1 MARYIRRHNF
11 WARFV
16 HWVYAVLG
24 IFLLITGLAIF
35 VPGLGEVLGVGFL
48 RASSTAH
55 AFAGIAFVVLPIIGY
70 MAKPSN
76 LKHIVQNLFRRW
88 DKDDVDFM
96 KFFPLYLFNPKKY
109 NMPKQH
115 YIKSGQRASDI
126 VMYMLI
132 LVFMCSGVLM
142 LLGTNLLPVW
152 IFAAARLAHVLA
164 MMLFSILL
172 VVHIFLGAGI
182 FQPYRRLPR
191 GMFGDG
197 LVSESDALYHW
208 GHWAEEELAS
218 GKNVVEKPSKVE
230 VAKAA
235 AK

>member
-1 MARYIRRHNF
+1 MTKYIRRHNF

-16 HWVYAVLG
+16 HWAYAVFG
-24 IFLLITGLAIF
+24 IVLLITGLTIF
-35 VPGLGEVLGVGFL
+35 VPGLGELLGVEVL
-48 RASSTAH
+48 QTSSQVH
-55 AFAGIAFVVLPIIGY
+55 MIVGILFVVVPIIGY
-70 MAKPSN
+70 IAKPSN
-76 LKHIVQNLFRRW
+76 LKHILQNLFRRW

-126 VMYMLI
+126 VMYLLI
-132 LVFMCSGVLM
+132 LVFMVSGVLM
-142 LLGTNLLPVW
+142 LVGTNLLPVW
-152 IFAAARLAHVLA
+152 VFAVAKFAHQLAFVLFA
-164 MMLFSILL
+164 VLL

-218 GKNVVEKPSKVE
+218 GENVVEKPSS
-230 VAKAA
+230 
-235 AK
+235 

>member
-1 MARYIRRHNF
+1 MTKYIRRHNF

-16 HWVYAVLG
+16 HWAYAVFG
-24 IFLLITGLAIF
+24 IILLITGLTIF
-35 VPGLGEVLGVGFL
+35 VPGLGELLGVEVL
-48 RASSTAH
+48 QTSSQVH
-55 AFAGIAFVVLPIIGY
+55 MIVGILFVVVPIIGY
-70 MAKPSN
+70 IAKPSN
-76 LKHIVQNLFRRW
+76 LKHILQNLFRRW

-126 VMYMLI
+126 VMYLLI
-132 LVFMCSGVLM
+132 LVFMVSGVLM
-142 LLGTNLLPVW
+142 LVGTNLLPVW
-152 IFAAARLAHVLA
+152 VFAVAKFAHQLAFVLFA
-164 MMLFSILL
+164 VLL

-218 GKNVVEKPSKVE
+218 GENVVEKPSS
-230 VAKAA
+230 
-235 AK
+235 

>member
-1 MARYIRRHNF
+1 MTKYIKRHNF

-16 HWVYAVLG
+16 HWAYAVFG
-24 IFLLITGLAIF
+24 IVLLITGLPLF
-35 VPGLGEVLGVGFL
+35 VPGLGRALGFEL
-48 RASSTAH
+48 LQTSSNVH
-55 AFAGIAFVVLPIIGY
+55 MIFGILFVVVPLIGY
-70 MAKPSN
+70 LAKPSN

-115 YIKSGQRASDI
+115 YIKSGQRASDM
-126 VMYMLI
+126 VMYLLIVIFML
-132 LVFMCSGVLM
+132 SGVLM
-142 LLGTNLLPVW
+142 LLGVNLIPVW
-152 IFAAARLAHVLA
+152 LFAIAKFAHQVAFVIFA
-164 MMLFSILL
+164 ILL
-172 VVHIFLGAGI
+172 VIHIFLGAGI
-182 FQPYRRLPR
+182 FQPYRRVSR

-218 GKNVVEKPSKVE
+218 GENVVEKP
-230 VAKAA
+230 
-235 AK
+235 

>member
-1 MARYIRRHNF
+1 MTRYIRRHNF

-16 HWVYAVLG
+16 HWAYAVFG
-24 IFLLITGLAIF
+24 IVLLITGLALF
-35 VPGLGEVLGVGFL
+35 VPGLGKVLGFEVLQ
-48 RASSTAH
+48 ASSWVH
-55 AFAGIAFVVLPIIGY
+55 RIVGILFVAVPIIGY
-70 MAKPSN
+70 LAKPSN
-76 LKHIVQNLFRRW
+76 LKHIFQNLFRRW

-109 NMPKQH
+109 HMPKQH

-126 VMYMLI
+126 VMYLLI
-132 LVFMCSGVLM
+132 LIFMISGVLM
-142 LLGTNLLPVW
+142 LIGTGILPVW
-152 IFAAARLAHVLA
+152 IFAIAKFAHQIAFVIFA
-164 MMLFSILL
+164 ILL

-218 GKNVVEKPSKVE
+218 GENVVEKS
-230 VAKAA
+230 
-235 AK
+235 

>member
-1 MARYIRRHNF
+1 MTRYIRRHNF

-16 HWVYAVLG
+16 HWAYAVFG
-24 IFLLITGLAIF
+24 IVLLITGLALF
-35 VPGLGEVLGVGFL
+35 VPGLGKLLGFDVLQ
-48 RASSTAH
+48 ASSTVH
-55 AFAGIAFVVLPIIGY
+55 RVVGILFVVVPIIGY
-70 MAKPSN
+70 IAKPSN
-76 LKHIVQNLFRRW
+76 LKHIIQNLFRRW

-126 VMYMLI
+126 IMYLLI
-132 LVFMCSGVLM
+132 FIFMASGVIM
-142 LLGTNLLPVW
+142 LLGTGFLFGLMITPVW
-152 IFAAARLAHVLA
+152 LFAIAKFAHQLAFVLFA
-164 MMLFSILL
+164 ILL

-218 GKNVVEKPSKVE
+218 GENVVEK
-230 VAKAA
+230 
-235 AK
+235 